1 MNDEQLAQSRYTLG
15 AIVLHWAIALLI
27 ALNFMAAWAAEAAK
41 GADKLQILANHKAMG
56 ITVLVLS
63 LVRLAW
69 RWSHPS
75 PPLLESLRPWEAA
88 LAKVVH
94 WLFYVAMIA
103 LPLAG
108 WLMHSAE
115 TGGMPVSFFGLFD
128 LPGLP
133 LAKDEVVGDIFHEM
147 HETFAALMLALAAL
161 HVAAALKHLFV
172 DRDGTMR
179 RMLPW
184 GK

>member
-1 MNDEQLAQSRYTLG
+1 MNNGSTASGRYSLG
-15 AIVLHWAIALLI
+15 AIALHWVIALLI
-27 ALNFMAAWAAEAAK
+27 ALNFMAAWAAEDAK
-41 GADKLQILANHKAMG
+41 GADKLQILANHKALG
-56 ITVLVLS
+56 ITVLVLT

-69 RWSHPS
+69 RWSHPA

-108 WLMHSAE
+108 WLMHAAAS
-115 TGGMPVSFFGLFD
+115 GGLPVGWFGLFD
-128 LPGLP
+128 IPGLP
-133 LAKDEVVGDIFHEM
+133 LPKDKQLTGIFHDM
-147 HETFAALMLALAAL
+147 HETFAALMFGLALLHIAAS
-161 HVAAALKHLFV
+161 LKHIV
-172 DRDGTMR
+172 IDRDGTMR